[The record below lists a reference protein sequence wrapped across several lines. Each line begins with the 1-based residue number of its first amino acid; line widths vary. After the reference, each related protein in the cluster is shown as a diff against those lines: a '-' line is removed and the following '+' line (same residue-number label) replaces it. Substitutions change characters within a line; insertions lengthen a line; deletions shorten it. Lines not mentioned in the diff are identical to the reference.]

1 MKVTPLSPSMGAII
15 TGIDLSNGIQADE
28 AARLRDIWLEYQV
41 IIIRGQKLTPAR
53 QIEIARA
60 FGEPDHY
67 PFLEGLEGYPEI
79 TPVLKR
85 EDEARNFGGI
95 WHTDTIYQPS
105 PPMAT
110 MLYALELPPVGG
122 DTLFANQYL
131 AYEQLSEGMKKTL
144 EGLRLVSRSDNK
156 DTAETRAARVKES
169 GVRLN
174 KDSLTGCHPVI
185 RTHPE
190 TGKQAL
196 FVNAAHTVSLDGLN
210 DDESQYLLAFLFK
223 HQIQAEFQ
231 CRLSWQLGDVA
242 IWDNRSVLHYPLND
256 YHGYRRLLHRITL
269 KGDKPVFSPTQN

>member
-1 MKVTPLSPSMGAII
+1 MQITPLSPAMGAII
-15 TGIDLSNGIQADE
+15 TDIDLSEPLSDTHIAE
-28 AARLRDIWLEYQV
+28 LRQTWLEYQMIV
-41 IIIRGQKLTPAR
+41 IRGQSLSPS
-53 QIEIARA
+53 QYLA
-60 FGEPDHY
+60 FAHLIGEPDTY
-67 PFLEGLEGYPEI
+67 PFLKGLEGYDQI

-85 EDEARNFGGI
+85 EDETVNFGGL
-95 WHTDTIYQPS
+95 WHSDTTYMEH

-110 MLYALELPPVGG
+110 MLYAKELPPLGG
-122 DTLFANQYL
+122 DTLFASQIR
-131 AYEQLSEGMKKTL
+131 AYEQLSKPMRTMLEGML
-144 EGLRLVSRSDNK
+144 MQCRSDKGETTATRADRIEESGRNA
-156 DTAETRAARVKES
+156 DTAFQAT
-169 GVRLN
+169 
-174 KDSLTGCHPVI
+174 HPVI

>member
-1 MKVTPLSPSMGAII
+1 MQITPLSPAMGAII
-15 TGIDLSNGIQADE
+15 TDIDLSEPLSDTHIAE
-28 AARLRDIWLEYQV
+28 LRQTWLEYQMIV
-41 IIIRGQKLTPAR
+41 IRGQSLSPSQYLAFAKQIGTP
-53 QIEIARA
+53 
-60 FGEPDHY
+60 DTY
-67 PFLEGLEGYPEI
+67 PFLKGLEGYDQI

-85 EDEARNFGGI
+85 EDETVNFGGL
-95 WHTDTIYQPS
+95 WHSDTTYMEH

-110 MLYALELPPVGG
+110 MLYAKELPPLGG
-122 DTLFANQYL
+122 DTLFASQIR
-131 AYEQLSEGMKKTL
+131 AYEQLSKPMRTML
-144 EGLRLVSRSDNK
+144 EGLVMQCRSDKGKTTATRADRIEESGRNA
-156 DTAETRAARVKES
+156 DTAFQAI
-169 GVRLN
+169 
-174 KDSLTGCHPVI
+174 HPVI